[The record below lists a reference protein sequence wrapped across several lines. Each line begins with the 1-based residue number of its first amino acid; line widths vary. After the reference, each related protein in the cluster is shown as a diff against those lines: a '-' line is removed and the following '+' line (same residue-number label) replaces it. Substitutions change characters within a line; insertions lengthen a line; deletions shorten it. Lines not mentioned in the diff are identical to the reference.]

1 MLVYITSALLISNAT
16 NLGYIM
22 RRISRYFMTKT
33 SHTVAAKQHYSIKI
47 QWGAVK
53 ENFLTKLKISDV
65 H

>member
-1 MLVYITSALLISNAT
+1 MPVYITSALLTSNAT
-16 NLGYIM
+16 NLCYVM
-22 RRISRYFMTKT
+22 RFISRYFMTKT

-53 ENFLTKLKISDV
+53 ENFLPNLIISDV